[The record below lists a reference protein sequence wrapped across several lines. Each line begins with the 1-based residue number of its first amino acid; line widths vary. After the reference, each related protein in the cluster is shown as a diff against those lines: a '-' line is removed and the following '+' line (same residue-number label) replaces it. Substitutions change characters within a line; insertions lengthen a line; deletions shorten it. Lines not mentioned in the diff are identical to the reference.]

1 MSFVEIY
8 KTKNDGTQEIMAI
21 CHLTDDFVVCEG
33 NERLVKSLE
42 DGVLDY
48 SSDDSNKKL
57 FFKDGLKF
65 LEQLKYNFKS
75 GYLNASEVK
84 EGVDNV

>member
-8 KTKNDGTQEIMAI
+8 KLQNNGEQKIIVTCKLIEKTVI
-21 CHLTDDFVVCEG
+21 CEG
-33 NERLVKSLE
+33 DEAFINNLKK
-42 DGVLDY
+42 DGILDY
-48 SSDDSNKKL
+48 SSDDHNKKL

-84 EGVDNV
+84 EE